1 MADKA
6 TNTQIWQDAV
16 SAGKDCLSIEALE
29 SVEVGSADPKAQH
42 VASCP
47 HCQTEL
53 AMLRSFEAAA
63 PAEDEGAAAAWIAA
77 KLQRAQQG
85 RPVAQPKGQLLSW
98 RSFFKVPYMAA
109 AAALI
114 IAIAVG
120 VSMYDRGTGPGP
132 INGNIGIGNFRTG
145 SIRLISPAGNL
156 TQVPEQFQWEAFDG
170 AANYTVEIMEVDNH
184 VAWSGQTSQT
194 SLAAVSEVKA
204 LASIPHKPLLWKVTA
219 RDASGRVLA
228 ESSAQRFQVAVQ

>member
-6 TNTQIWQDAV
+6 NNPTIWQEAV

-29 SVEVGSADPKAQH
+29 NVELGSADPKAQH
-42 VASCP
+42 VAACP

-53 AMLRSFEAAA
+53 AMLRSFEAAVPSA
-63 PAEDEGAAAAWIAA
+63 DEGAAAAWIAA
-77 KLQRAQQG
+77 KLQRAQQT
-85 RPVAQPKGQLLSW
+85 PVPQPKGQLLAW

-120 VSMYDRGTGPGP
+120 VSLYDGGKGPGQ
-132 INGNIGIGNFRTG
+132 INGNIGVGNFRTE
-145 SIRLISPAGNL
+145 SIRLIGPAGPL
-156 TQVPEQFQWEAFDG
+156 AQVPDQFQWEAVAG
-170 AANYTVEIMEVDNH
+170 AANYTVDIMEVDNH

-194 SLAAVSEVKA
+194 SLVAASEVKT
-204 LASIPHKPLLWKVTA
+204 LAAIPHKPLLWKVTA
-219 RDASGRVLA
+219 RDASGKVIA
-228 ESSAQRFQVAVQ
+228 ESSAQRFQVVAK